1 MHRVQIDAACWY
13 TRSVACV
20 SVCCMQPWAV
30 LKRLNRSRRR
40 LGVDSAGNNESRCRK
55 RDNFEGTFCLHTTQ
69 SSQIVP
75 NNWQS
80 SERIQ
85 SRFNCNIIQ
94 CNRNRNA
101 HRVNSIYST
110 SVAHVHKI
118 SWLYYQSVCH
128 AAYYIIRLINA
139 SELCALSTSVW
150 DCLMSTW
157 LDVFSERL
165 QCSRVSE
172 PVTSLSDVASTDT
185 ESWDTATESADWY
198 RHCHSSPYTEDWQSV
213 SVQSV
218 RQCHHPA
225 TEQTPAMSQSWV
237 CEQHTTAY
245 ACSV

>member
-1 MHRVQIDAACWY
+1 MTNKSIKRSSLTIRPHRMHRVQIDAACWY

-30 LKRLNRSRRR
+30 LKRLNRSRSR
-40 LGVDSAGNNESRCRK
+40 LGVDCAGNNESRCRK

-80 SERIQ
+80 SELIQ

-128 AAYYIIRLINA
+128 AAYYIITLINT

-165 QCSRVSE
+165 QCSPVSE
-172 PVTSLSDVASTDT
+172 PVTSLMGLLQLRYEHDSTTILD
-185 ESWDTATESADWY
+185 
-198 RHCHSSPYTEDWQSV
+198 CISSLLCQLFGTIWLLCV
-213 SVQSV
+213 V
-218 RQCHHPA
+218 R
-225 TEQTPAMSQSWV
+225 
-237 CEQHTTAY
+237 
-245 ACSV
+245 